1 MEKQKI
7 TNGVFWVGIPE
18 ADLSI
23 VCGCPADC
31 VKHLMKSGLIVERE
45 KKGVLAQT
53 GPNAI
58 LLSDTTIQ
66 KGSFSNLAEFPVLQM
81 LYLQGM
87 ILPGHP
93 NNTGRKPMLI
103 GLEDQV
109 RSQSGYIFRGTYGL
123 STPEELMQA
132 GLSEE
137 QARDLLR
144 IKRWF
149 AFDSAQRT
157 EDILDLRVVDRPAV
171 ELRDRAFVRRR
182 GFNRYEF
189 VHDGQSVTVDLNLE
203 DSDGYPSTFQ
213 LGFHRIR
220 REYFSVI
227 HIGEGDGWDTTRP
240 CMGSIVCFQGRLYL
254 VDAGPGIQHS
264 LAALGISTNELAG
277 IFHTHGHDDHF
288 AGLTSLA
295 HAGRRIPYYATP
307 AVRASVVKKYAALT
321 GRSESTFQQFFE
333 PRDLTAEA
341 WNRINGLEV
350 MPVLSPHPVETTV
363 LFFRAFWDDGYRTYA
378 HLADIS
384 SFEVLRK
391 MVTEDVSRNGISQ
404 AFYESCTRRFLT
416 PVELKKVDVGGG
428 LIHGR
433 AEDFREDTSA
443 RILLS
448 HTSAPLTDAQK
459 EVGSCAVFA
468 QSDVL
473 ISTPNDYLLVEARKH
488 LESFFPSA
496 HPSDLAMI
504 LNCPQEEFSPDTII
518 LHAGSPVREVHLLL
532 SGKAEMLESGTG
544 LHNSLS
550 AGAMVGELECMAP
563 ERAGATCRAATHV
576 TTLRIRSAMFREFA
590 GRNGLLTSFH
600 DTLERRKLLASTW
613 LFGEAVPYPI
623 LTRLA
628 RAMERRFAREDD
640 VLVPGERPE
649 ILLLSEGLA
658 TVFLGKRAIDNLKPG
673 GFLGE
678 DTLMRGA
685 RELSPEMAR
694 RILDPTEGGHLFG
707 ARALLDSTFYAIPGE
722 AVADIPVVQW
732 KLMETYERRLKSY
745 SAEIRFQWDDS
756 YAVGV
761 PEIDDQHRRI
771 FEAVGGLEA
780 QTGEDG
786 MEARVERL
794 VSLVREHL
802 EAEER
807 HDTDRRLDG
816 AESARFHGE
825 FLRKIEGLR
834 RYLTIAPGE
843 ALHTMVE
850 NVKDWVVDHVLL
862 EHGVRHSEAKAPV
875 GQPS

>member
-7 TNGVFWVGIPE
+7 THGVFWVGIPE

-31 VKHLMKSGLIVERE
+31 VKHMMKSGLIVERE

-109 RSQSGYIFRGTYGL
+109 RTQASYIQRGTYGL
-123 STPEELMQA
+123 ATPEELMEA
-132 GLSEE
+132 GLSRE

-144 IKRWF
+144 IKQWF

-157 EDILDLRVVDRPAV
+157 EDILELRVVDRPAV
-171 ELRDRAFVRRR
+171 ELRGRAFVRRR

-189 VHDGQSVTVDLNLE
+189 VHAGQSVTVDLSLE

-227 HIGEGDGWDTTRP
+227 HIGEGDGWDTARP

-264 LAALGISTNELAG
+264 LAALGISVNELSG

-295 HAGRRIPYYATP
+295 HAGRRIPYYATA

-321 GRSESTFQQFFE
+321 GRSEATFQQFFE
-333 PRDLTAEA
+333 PRDLTADA

-391 MVTEDVSRNGISQ
+391 MVTEDPSRNGISQ

-416 PVELKKVDVGGG
+416 PVELKKVDIGGG

-459 EVGSCAVFA
+459 EVGSCAAFGQA
-468 QSDVL
+468 DVL
-473 ISTPNDYLLVEARKH
+473 IATPNDYLVVEARRH

-504 LNCPQEEFSPDTII
+504 LNCPQDEFSPDTII

-532 SGKAEMLESGTG
+532 SGKVEQIDSGTS
-544 LHNSLS
+544 LHNALS

-563 ERAGATCRAATHV
+563 ERARATYRATTNV
-576 TTLRIRSAMFREFA
+576 TTLRIRGSMFREFA

-600 DTLERRKLLASTW
+600 DTADRRRLLASTW
-613 LFGEAVPYPI
+613 LFGEAVPYPT
-623 LTRLA
+623 LERLA
-628 RAMERRFAREDD
+628 RTMERRFAHEDD
-640 VLVPGERPE
+640 VLSPGERPE
-649 ILLLSEGLA
+649 ILILSEGLA
-658 TVFLGKRAIDNLKPG
+658 TVFLGKRPIDNLKPG

-678 DTLMRGA
+678 DTVMRGA
-685 RELSPEMAR
+685 RALPPEMVR
-694 RILDPTEGGHLFG
+694 RILGSTEERHLFR
-707 ARALLDSTFYAIPGE
+707 ARALLDSTFFAIPAE

-732 KLMETYERRLKSY
+732 KLLETYERRLKSY

-756 YAVGV
+756 YAIGI
-761 PEIDDQHRRI
+761 PEIDEQHRLL
-771 FEAVGGLEA
+771 FELVGGLEEQA
-780 QTGEDG
+780 SADDGEG

-794 VSLVREHL
+794 VTLVREHVDS
-802 EAEER
+802 EE
-807 HDTDRRLDG
+807 RLDG
-816 AESARFHGE
+816 VESAGLRGE
-825 FLRKIEGLR
+825 FLRKIESLR

-850 NVKDWVVDHVLL
+850 NVKDWVVDHVL
-862 EHGVRHSEAKAPV
+862 VRHGTSGALAKVPT
-875 GQPS
+875 GKSS